1 MINQVNVRKLSVV
14 IPSLAGTNLA
24 STVDYIL
31 SSSIEGFDAE
41 IIIVVPIG
49 SESQAIELLNS
60 RIVKIIGVA
69 KSGQVFQRS
78 AGFNAAS
85 GEIVLQLDDDMSFDS
100 NLIKNLFE
108 RLSSLGPGNV
118 LAPLIKDQ
126 LTGFCGERSYP
137 KGLKGTYKDLV
148 DFLIFGLP
156 WGDEKYGKYS
166 HYCGA
171 RAVKVQNLL
180 NDLNEV
186 QWLPGGI
193 VMGYRSEL
201 VLEDFYPLNGKAF
214 AEDLIHSQIRKAQG
228 LRHWI
233 AKDLIATH
241 CSLSVVNS
249 KNNKDEVIS
258 LFIDLK
264 KYACVS
270 SKLGGGRLRIWIS
283 VAYQFFCGL
292 LFLAKKISKSKM

>member
-1 MINQVNVRKLSVV
+1 MINQENVRKLSVV

-24 STVDYIL
+24 NTVDCIL
-31 SSSIEGFDAE
+31 SSSIEGFDVE
-41 IIIVVPIG
+41 TIIVVPIG
-49 SESQAIELLNS
+49 SESQAIELLNG
-60 RIVKIIGVA
+60 RNVKIIGVT

-78 AGFNAAS
+78 TGFKAAS
-85 GEIVLQLDDDMSFDS
+85 GEIVLQLDDDMLFDN
-100 NLIKNLFE
+100 NLLKNLFQ
-108 RLSSLGPGNV
+108 RLRSMGPGNV
-118 LAPLIKDQ
+118 VAPLIKDQ
-126 LTGFCGERSYP
+126 LTGFCVERSYP
-137 KGLKGTYKDLV
+137 NRLKRTYKDLV
-148 DFLIFGLP
+148 DFFIFGLP

-166 HYCGA
+166 PYCGA
-171 RAVKVQNLL
+171 RVVKVQNLL

-193 VMGYRSEL
+193 VMGYRGEL

-241 CSLSVVNS
+241 CSLPAVNP
-249 KNNKDEVIS
+249 KKNKDEVIS
-258 LFIDLK
+258 LFHDLK

-270 SKLGGGRLRIWIS
+270 NKLGGGRLRIWIS

-292 LFLAKKISKSKM
+292 LFLAKKNIKK